1 MGTTAWAGRN
11 AFPTGWWD
19 QGLFRWR
26 GMGIEG
32 LEPLAACLFASLTL
46 YSPREPPT
54 FVWVTFL
61 ACNLYIFCILRLYFA
76 GYQNKNYVAEQYE
89 WWEGEEV
96 WCYPGLWAWEILLQG
111 AQPICHALRIPLFAY
126 VCCLLVPPLSFIF
139 QLFHFLF
146 FYTTQKPRP
155 CLMCKKQPSAAT
167 FLHGLFA
174 RSRRVAES
182 QMRRPGDHQTVRG
195 TFSSCGSNCACWSCR
210 MPQKLEWEWKCETWK
225 AAQRL
230 CSRSSSSRPPLCTP
244 LCPRWPRNCNSPN
257 DDSPWKTF
265 DSARWRISKRCWTWN
280 CAVCLS
286 ALN

>member
-1 MGTTAWAGRN
+1 MEGHGH
-11 AFPTGWWD
+11 
-19 QGLFRWR
+19 

-174 RSRRVAES
+174 RSRRVADEET
-182 QMRRPGDHQTVRG
+182 RRPSNGPWNVFKLRKQLRVLKLSNASETRMGMEMRNVKSG
-195 TFSSCGSNCACWSCR
+195 TKAVQSELLVTPTSVYTSMSSMASELQL
-210 MPQKLEWEWKCETWK
+210 PQ
-225 AAQRL
+225 R
-230 CSRSSSSRPPLCTP
+230 R
-244 LCPRWPRNCNSPN
+244 
-257 DDSPWKTF
+257 
-265 DSARWRISKRCWTWN
+265 
-280 CAVCLS
+280 
-286 ALN
+286 